1 MLTFQLAGWLFV
13 CLFFAAMIT
22 SHRGVARR

>member
-1 MLTFQLAGWLFV
+1 MLTFQIAGWLFV
-13 CLFFAAMIT
+13 GLFLCAMIT